1 MANIQKCLEAIK
13 SAIYG
18 EEVRGSIH
26 DAIKSM
32 NEEVVSTVDALDIAT
47 ETANTAASNA
57 NTAADAANLAADSAN
72 LATSESR
79 ETTLIANTAVQSANS
94 AAGRAEKASED
105 CAAAASA
112 ANTATTNANNA
123 AGSAASA
130 AENASDAARNAAQSS
145 DKAQQA
151 ASDATDASTAAN
163 TAAARAN
170 AAANNAENIGG
181 VADKTVE
188 FDLSAERTN
197 IESGESVKIVF
208 GKIKKWF
215 LDLGTSAFAT
225 ISNALNVESSGYVMD
240 ARQGKVLKDLI
251 DSLGLNVGDLTAL
264 QTTDKDSLVN
274 AINNLADAVST
285 LNSKMSKST
294 AVSSFTNIGSSA
306 DDMIFALYAL
316 VIGTR
321 NSSNIWTVHIHGQ
334 ITTNTGTADMF
345 RYGISLSLLKQA
357 LGATG
362 ALNLIG
368 GNYTAYNSSGSV
380 ISNGYAGRLEKIT
393 EGFLRFSRYY
403 KLPNISGAWPA
414 NSDVAAVG
422 TTIHATVILEEA

>member
-1 MANIQKCLEAIK
+1 MANVQKCLEAIK

-32 NEEVVSTVDALDIAT
+32 NEEVVSTVDALGAAT

-57 NTAADAANLAADSAN
+57 NVAAGAANSAANAASA
-72 LATSESR
+72 ATLESN
-79 ETTLIANTAVQSANS
+79 EATIAANTAAQSANS

-105 CAAAASA
+105 CAAATSA

-130 AENASDAARNAAQSS
+130 AENASNAARNAAQSS

-188 FDLSAERTN
+188 FAPSAERTN
-197 IESGESVKIVF
+197 IESGESVKTVF

-215 LDLGTSAFAT
+215 ADLGTSAFAT

-251 DSLGLNVGDLTAL
+251 DTLGLDVGDLTAL

-274 AINNLADAVST
+274 AINNLAEAVST
-285 LNSKMSKST
+285 LNSKIIDTQYTKSYTLSLPTGKACLAYAPVAGFYCLSISGGITVLNIHKST
-294 AVSSFTNIGSSA
+294 EEMQYTVNNSERTVTFSAKNGDNI
-306 DDMIFALYAL
+306 
-316 VIGTR
+316 R
-321 NSSNIWTVHIHGQ
+321 
-334 ITTNTGTADMF
+334 
-345 RYGISLSLLKQA
+345 
-357 LGATG
+357 
-362 ALNLIG
+362 LIII
-368 GNYTAYNSSGSV
+368 Y
-380 ISNGYAGRLEKIT
+380 
-393 EGFLRFSRYY
+393 
-403 KLPNISGAWPA
+403 P
-414 NSDVAAVG
+414 
-422 TTIHATVILEEA
+422 

>member
-32 NEEVVSTVDALDIAT
+32 NEEVVSTVDALGAAT

-57 NTAADAANLAADSAN
+57 NTAAGSANSAANAASA
-72 LATSESR
+72 ATLESN
-79 ETTLIANTAVQSANS
+79 EATIAANTAAQSANS

-130 AENASDAARNAAQSS
+130 AENASNAARNAAQSS

-285 LNSKMSKST
+285 LNSNLNDKKT
-294 AVSSFTNIGSSA
+294 LTLDNIT
-306 DDMIFALYAL
+306 IP
-316 VIGTR
+316 
-321 NSSNIWTVHIHGQ
+321 
-334 ITTNTGTADMF
+334 
-345 RYGISLSLLKQA
+345 
-357 LGATG
+357 
-362 ALNLIG
+362 
-368 GNYTAYNSSGSV
+368 SGV
-380 ISNGYAGRLEKIT
+380 TIEGGYAKVGRLVYVSIIAT
-393 EGFLRFSRYY
+393 VTDTSIDYR
-403 KLPNISGAWPA
+403 ISGFPKALRLTALACHVPERCNTCYIDTSGTIRVQG
-414 NSDVAAVG
+414 NSMNGMQLSCVYISA
-422 TTIHATVILEEA
+422 